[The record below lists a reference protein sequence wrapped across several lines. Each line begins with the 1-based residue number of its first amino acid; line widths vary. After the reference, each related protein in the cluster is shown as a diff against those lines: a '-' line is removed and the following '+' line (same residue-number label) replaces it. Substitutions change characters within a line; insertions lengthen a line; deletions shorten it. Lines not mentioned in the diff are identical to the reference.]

1 MDTMKNIFRNL
12 KELYWKYDKPVHLA
26 LVMALAALYFL
37 DVNQYMY
44 RVLIMIGLYAILALS
59 LNIILGLTGMLSMGH
74 AAFYSIGAYASA
86 VMGTRYGMGFFS
98 SAVIGVVFS
107 VVLGMLLG
115 LTTMRLSG
123 SYLAITTMGFA
134 EVVRMV
140 LLSWED
146 VTNGAFGIQQ
156 IPRPSVMGYELT
168 TANGGLYLLVLSFL
182 ILSIAF
188 CAAIDNSKLGRT
200 LRAIKN
206 DELATVLMG
215 VSVER
220 YKVTAFAIAGGL
232 AGLAGATFAAMN
244 RYIDPNT
251 FNFDT
256 SMLIVCICILG
267 GMGSIKGQFLGAVLL
282 VAFPEVLRS
291 FALYRFVV
299 YGLILLVMMRFRS
312 QGLLGSLSDRPYR
325 FPKGVTFK
333 HKSSPGGDT
342 V

>member
-1 MDTMKNIFRNL
+1 MDPTKKILRNI
-12 KELYWKYDKPVHLA
+12 KELYWKYDKPVHIAFAVLLA
-26 LVMALAALYFL
+26 SLYFMK
-37 DVNQYMY
+37 VNQYMY
-44 RVLIMIGLYAILALS
+44 RVLIMIGLYTILALS
-59 LNIILGLTGMLSMGH
+59 LNVILGLTGMLSMGH
-74 AAFYSIGAYASA
+74 AAFYSIGAYVSA
-86 VMGTRYGMGFFS
+86 IIGTRFGMDFFVS
-98 SAVIGVVFS
+98 MIFGVVVS
-107 VVLGMLLG
+107 VILGMLLG

-156 IPRPSVMGYELT
+156 IPRPRFFGYELT
-168 TANGGLYLLVLSFL
+168 TANGGLYLLVLAL
-182 ILSIAF
+182 VILSIAF

-206 DELATVLMG
+206 DELATILMG

-220 YKVTAFAIAGGL
+220 YKVAAFAIAGGL

-267 GMGSIKGQFLGAVLL
+267 GMGSIKGQILGAVLL
-282 VAFPEVLRS
+282 VSFPEVLRS

-312 QGLLGSLSDRPYR
+312 QGILGDLSDRPYT

-333 HKSSPGGDT
+333 SKSNPGGDT

>member
-1 MDTMKNIFRNL
+1 MDIIKKKFRGL
-12 KELYWKYDKPVHLA
+12 KEFYWKYDKLVHIAFAA
-26 LVMALAALYFL
+26 LLVALYFFNI
-37 DVNQYMY
+37 NQYMY
-44 RVLIMIGLYAILALS
+44 RVLIMIGLYTILALG
-59 LNIILGLTGMLSMGH
+59 LNVILGLTGMLSMGH
-74 AAFYSIGAYASA
+74 AAFYSIGAYVSA
-86 VMGTRYGMGFFS
+86 IIGTRFGMGFFS
-98 SAVIGVVFS
+98 TVIFGVAVSA
-107 VVLGMLLG
+107 VLGMLLG

-134 EVVRMV
+134 EVIRMI

-156 IPRPSVMGYELT
+156 IPRPRLFGYELT
-168 TANGGLYLLVLSFL
+168 TANGGLYLLVLFFV
-182 ILSIAF
+182 ILSIIF
-188 CAAIDNSKLGRT
+188 CTAIDNSKLGRT

-220 YKVTAFAIAGGL
+220 YKVTAFAIAAGL

-267 GMGSIKGQFLGAVLL
+267 GMGSIKGQILGAILL

-312 QGLLGSLSDRPYR
+312 QGILGDLPDRPYK

-333 HKSSPGGDT
+333 PKSDTGGDT

>member
-12 KELYWKYDKPVHLA
+12 KELYWKYDRPVHLA

-232 AGLAGATFAAMN
+232 AGLVGATLAAMN
-244 RYIDPNT
+244 R
-251 FNFDT
+251 
-256 SMLIVCICILG
+256 VG
-267 GMGSIKGQFLGAVLL
+267 
-282 VAFPEVLRS
+282 
-291 FALYRFVV
+291 
-299 YGLILLVMMRFRS
+299 
-312 QGLLGSLSDRPYR
+312 
-325 FPKGVTFK
+325 
-333 HKSSPGGDT
+333 
-342 V
+342 

>member
-86 VMGTRYGMGFFS
+86 IMGTRYGMGFFS
-98 SAVIGVVFS
+98 SAIIGVLFS

-200 LRAIKN
+200 LRAIKTMSWPPFSWESAWN
-206 DELATVLMG
+206 
-215 VSVER
+215 
-220 YKVTAFAIAGGL
+220 AI
-232 AGLAGATFAAMN
+232 
-244 RYIDPNT
+244 
-251 FNFDT
+251 
-256 SMLIVCICILG
+256 
-267 GMGSIKGQFLGAVLL
+267 K
-282 VAFPEVLRS
+282 
-291 FALYRFVV
+291 
-299 YGLILLVMMRFRS
+299 
-312 QGLLGSLSDRPYR
+312 
-325 FPKGVTFK
+325 
-333 HKSSPGGDT
+333 
-342 V
+342 

>member
-86 VMGTRYGMGFFS
+86 IMGTRYGMGFFS
-98 SAVIGVVFS
+98 SAIIGVLFS

-267 GMGSIKGQFLGAVLL
+267 GMGSSASSSTGRRGRSS
-282 VAFPEVLRS
+282 FPSTSCRCWRLWRRWGS
-291 FALYRFVV
+291 
-299 YGLILLVMMRFRS
+299 MRPS
-312 QGLLGSLSDRPYR
+312 
-325 FPKGVTFK
+325 TAA
-333 HKSSPGGDT
+333 T
-342 V
+342 T

>member
-1 MDTMKNIFRNL
+1 MDTMKKISRNL

-86 VMGTRYGMGFFS
+86 IMGTRYGMGFFS
-98 SAVIGVVFS
+98 SAIIGVLFS

-168 TANGGLYLLVLSFL
+168 
-182 ILSIAF
+182 
-188 CAAIDNSKLGRT
+188 GRACGRN
-200 LRAIKN
+200 LCRN
-206 DELATVLMG
+206 EPL
-215 VSVER
+215 
-220 YKVTAFAIAGGL
+220 
-232 AGLAGATFAAMN
+232 
-244 RYIDPNT
+244 
-251 FNFDT
+251 
-256 SMLIVCICILG
+256 
-267 GMGSIKGQFLGAVLL
+267 
-282 VAFPEVLRS
+282 
-291 FALYRFVV
+291 
-299 YGLILLVMMRFRS
+299 
-312 QGLLGSLSDRPYR
+312 
-325 FPKGVTFK
+325 
-333 HKSSPGGDT
+333 H
-342 V
+342 

>member
-1 MDTMKNIFRNL
+1 MDTIKKF
-12 KELYWKYDKPVHLA
+12 YWKYDKLLHLA
-26 LVMALAALYFL
+26 LAVILAALYFAN
-37 DVNQYMY
+37 VNQYVY
-44 RVLIMIGLYAILALS
+44 RVLIMIGLYTILALS

-74 AAFYSIGAYASA
+74 AAFYSIGAYVSA
-86 VMGTRYGMGFFS
+86 IIGTRFGMDFFVS
-98 SAVIGVVFS
+98 VIFGVAVSGI
-107 VVLGMLLG
+107 LGMLLG

-134 EVVRMV
+134 EVVRMI

-156 IPRPSVMGYELT
+156 IPRPRFFGHELT
-168 TANGGLYLLVLSFL
+168 TANGGLYLLVLFFV
-182 ILSIAF
+182 ILAIAF

-206 DELATVLMG
+206 DELATILMG

-220 YKVTAFAIAGGL
+220 YKVAAFAIAGGL

-256 SMLIVCICILG
+256 SMLIICICILG
-267 GMGSIKGQFLGAVLL
+267 GMGSIKGQILGAVLL
-282 VAFPEVLRS
+282 VSFPEVLRS

-312 QGLLGSLSDRPYR
+312 QGILGNLSDRPYR
-325 FPKGVTFK
+325 FPRGVTLK
-333 HKSSPGGDT
+333 PKSNSGGDT

>member
-1 MDTMKNIFRNL
+1 MDTTKKLFRNI
-12 KELYWKYDKPVHLA
+12 KEYYWKYDKPVHIA
-26 LVMALAALYFL
+26 IAVMLAALYFL
-37 DVNQYMY
+37 NVNQYVY
-44 RVLIMIGLYAILALS
+44 RVLIMIGLYTILALS

-86 VMGTRYGMGFFS
+86 IMGTRFGMNFFV
-98 SAVIGVVFS
+98 SAIFGIAVS
-107 VVLGMLLG
+107 VVLGLLLG
-115 LTTMRLSG
+115 MTTMRLSG

-134 EVVRMV
+134 EVVRMI

-156 IPRPSVMGYELT
+156 IPRPRFLGHELT
-168 TANGGLYLLVLSFL
+168 TANGGLYLLVLAL
-182 ILSIAF
+182 VILSIAF
-188 CAAIDNSKLGRT
+188 CGA

-220 YKVTAFAIAGGL
+220 YKAAAFAIAGGL

-256 SMLIVCICILG
+256 SMLIICICILG
-267 GMGSIKGQFLGAVLL
+267 GMGSIKGQILGAILL
-282 VAFPEVLRS
+282 VSFPEVLRS

-312 QGLLGSLSDRPYR
+312 QGILGDLSDRPYI

-333 HKSSPGGDT
+333 HKSNPGGDT